1 MKEFLDLYLASDRES
16 FFLAPVRV
24 LRLFM
29 VLPRESHSNK
39 IRSKNK
45 LVYGNA
51 VTGIWCSLVPLLIDS
66 CFRPHSS
73 KEVISRP
80 RKTIKKDK
88 CKCRWSK
95 TSQNYSFLLVSMQI
109 YGFHVAV

>member
-1 MKEFLDLYLASDRES
+1 MICIWPLTGNL

-29 VLPRESHSNK
+29 VLPRESHSKK

-45 LVYGNA
+45 SVNGNA
-51 VTGIWCSLVPLLIDS
+51 VTGIWCSLVPLIIDS

-73 KEVISRP
+73 NEVISCR
-80 RKTIKKDK
+80 RKTK
-88 CKCRWSK
+88 CTKK
-95 TSQNYSFLLVSMQI
+95 TSALADCAKLRKTTAFYWLIGTFK
-109 YGFHVAV
+109 F